1 MYLELFKAYIMH
13 YNQDFA
19 IVESTYELSED
30 ELSRIEQLIKNQTH
44 LSRVIVSTKINPD
57 LIGGFRVKVG
67 TTVIDGSV
75 KMTLFNYK
83 ENLKEL
89 TNI

>member
-1 MYLELFKAYIMH
+1 MYLELFKSLYNAH

-83 ENLKEL
+83 EKFERAN
-89 TNI
+89 